1 MIRNMNSFS
10 KEPTLNG
17 LHFTIHKS
25 EENKKREEMIDKIKE
40 IKIKTKIELV
50 MKVRSA
56 T

>member
-1 MIRNMNSFS
+1 MNSFS
-10 KEPTLNG
+10 KAPTLNG
-17 LHFTIHKS
+17 LPFTIHKN
-25 EENKKREEMIDKIKE
+25 EESKTREEMKDKIKE